1 MIEGAILGA
10 SIAGAGIAA
19 VAIGYQSMSPTGQ
32 WFGKTFNSLSGEPR
46 LLAFTYDDGPNP
58 RCTPRLLE
66 ILAKHDVKATFFLIG
81 RHVQEQPALAREV
94 AAAGHAIG
102 NHTFTHP
109 NLIFASE
116 TQTRRELQQ
125 CEDTLTQVVGA
136 HSNLFRPPYGGR
148 RPSTLRTARDMGL
161 LPIMWSVTGW
171 DWDAPPADVIVEK
184 VTKQIKGGDVIM
196 LHDGG
201 HSAPGADREQ
211 TVKATDQLISRYK
224 SEGFEFVTIPE
235 MMKRASTAED

>member
-46 LLAFTYDDGPNP
+46 LLALTYDDGPNS

-66 ILAKHDVKATFFLIG
+66 VLAKNDVKATFFVIG
-81 RHVQEQPALAREV
+81 RHVQQQPALAREIV
-94 AAAGHAIG
+94 AAGHVIG

-109 NLIFASE
+109 KLIFTSKS
-116 TQTRRELQQ
+116 QTKNELQQ
-125 CEDTLTQVVGA
+125 CENALTQAVGT

-148 RPSTLRTARDMGL
+148 RPSTLRVARAMGL
-161 LPIMWSVTGW
+161 IPVMWGVTGW
-171 DWDAPPADVIVEK
+171 DWNAPPAAVIVEK
-184 VTKQIKGGDVIM
+184 VSKQIKGGDVIM

-235 MMKRASTAED
+235 MMKRASPAEG